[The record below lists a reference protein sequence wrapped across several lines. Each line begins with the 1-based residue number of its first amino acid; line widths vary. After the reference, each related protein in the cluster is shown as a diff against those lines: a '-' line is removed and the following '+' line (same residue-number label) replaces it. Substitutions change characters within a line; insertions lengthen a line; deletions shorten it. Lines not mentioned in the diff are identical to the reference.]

1 MSRAR
6 PPRAR
11 FILLAASLLLGSS
24 ALMADVLVLVD
35 GDRVTGKIV
44 AQGTKRIR
52 IQTPYGLLIV
62 PREKIERIR
71 KDDGTEE
78 VLNGPPATPPP
89 LPPPPPPL
97 RLVVVITGGVFWQA
111 WDPKAAPADPSLRLE
126 VRLDEKPVA
135 AYVDATLD
143 PDIPGA
149 IVNSFS
155 FAPETLAVVASP
167 KIRLGP
173 PETRP
178 GRILLEIDLPP
189 QTPPPRHLRL
199 AYQANEGTTAEPAW
213 RDLAEAS
220 LEVDLKAEAP
230 TFVKVEQDRGKME
243 FSKRRMRNVDTFR
256 MVAKAE

>member
-1 MSRAR
+1 LT
-6 PPRAR
+6 
-11 FILLAASLLLGSS
+11 LLAASLLLGSS
-24 ALMADVLVLVD
+24 GLLADVLVLVD

-44 AQGTKRIR
+44 AQGTRRIR

-62 PREKIERIR
+62 PREKIERVR

-78 VLNGPPATPPP
+78 VLNAPPATPAP

-97 RLVVVITGGVFWQA
+97 RLVVVITGSVFWQA
-111 WDPKAAPADPSLRLE
+111 WDSKTAPADPSLRLE
-126 VRLDEKPVA
+126 VRLDEKTVA
-135 AYVDATLD
+135 AYVDGTLD
-143 PDIPGA
+143 PDIPNA

-167 KIRLGP
+167 NIRLGP

-189 QTPPPRHLRL
+189 QSPPPRHLRL

-220 LEVDLKAEAP
+220 LEVDLKVEAP

-256 MVAKAE
+256 MVVKAE

>member
-1 MSRAR
+1 MRAR
-6 PPRAR
+6 LLPVLLGPAL
-11 FILLAASLLLGSS
+11 LLASS
-24 ALMADVLVLVD
+24 PLRADVLVLVD
-35 GDRVTGKIV
+35 GDRVSGKIV

-78 VLNGPPATPPP
+78 VLNPPPEAPSPPPA
-89 LPPPPPPL
+89 PPPPPL
-97 RLVVVITGGVFWQA
+97 RLVLVITGGVFWQA
-111 WDPKAAPADPSLRLE
+111 WDSKAAPPDPSLRFE

-135 AYVDATLD
+135 AYLDATLD
-143 PDIPGA
+143 PDIPNA
-149 IVNSFS
+149 ITNSFS
-155 FAPETLAVVASP
+155 FAPDTLAVLGSP
-167 KIRLGP
+167 NVRLAP

-178 GRILLEIDLPP
+178 GRILLEIDLPL

-220 LEVDLKAEAP
+220 LEVDLKPDAP
-230 TFVKVEQDRGKME
+230 TLVKVEQDRGRME
-243 FSKRRMRNVDTFR
+243 FSKRRMRNVDTFK
-256 MVAKAE
+256 MVAHLE

>member
-1 MSRAR
+1 MSLFRPGRAR
-6 PPRAR
+6 R
-11 FILLAASLLLGSS
+11 ILLAAALLFGSS
-24 ALMADVLVLVD
+24 GLQAEVLVLVD
-35 GDRVTGKIV
+35 GDRVSGKIV
-44 AQGTKRIR
+44 ASGTKRIR
-52 IQTPYGLLIV
+52 IQTPYGLLVV
-62 PREKIERIR
+62 PREKIERI
-71 KDDGTEE
+71 KEDGGAAA
-78 VLNGPPATPPP
+78 VLNAPPATPAP
-89 LPPPPPPL
+89 LPPPPPTL

-167 KIRLGP
+167 NIRLGP

-178 GRILLEIDLPP
+178 GRILLEIDLPQ

-220 LEVDLKAEAP
+220 LEVDLKTEAP

-243 FSKRRMRNVDTFR
+243 FSKRGMRNVDTFR
-256 MVAKAE
+256 MVVKAE